1 MKCSKF
7 SRDLLYVFYYYLA
20 LYSFHSKRTQLP
32 TAYYCRIIPY
42 LRYHLIVCNMVRF
55 SGEELLVP
63 VPNSK
68 LEDHPL
74 SDYRDSLFNV
84 LATVVCIKILQFHYL
99 LLLPVAH
106 SDERYTVSFPRSFHR
121 EYVPS

>member
-7 SRDLLYVFYYYLA
+7 SRNLLYIIYYDLA
-20 LYSFHSKRTQLP
+20 LYSFHSVRTQLP
-32 TAYYCRIIPY
+32 IAYYCRIIPY
-42 LRYHLIVCNMVRF
+42 PRHHLIVCHMVRF
-55 SGEELLVP
+55 CGEELLEP

-74 SDYRDSLFNV
+74 SDYCDCLFNV
-84 LATVVCIKILQFHYL
+84 LATVVCIKILQFHY